1 MQEAPPGGELME
13 GEVSALARGLAVLR
27 FVGASEAPVTLKEIS
42 EGTGIPKPTALRLTG
57 TLLSAGLL
65 RRPPGAERYDL
76 GPGVMALSNA
86 YLSKLDLRAQARVH
100 MRTFAEEAGVTVH
113 LGTRDRLE
121 MVLLE
126 SVRPASAAIVMRIG
140 IGARLGLATSASGR
154 AYLAGLPQE
163 DRARLI
169 DSLRV
174 GMDDRWPVL
183 AAPLQQALAQYQETG
198 YVASFG
204 EWHPD
209 VNAIATPLLMP
220 DGEVYALN
228 CGGPA
233 FKLPPDTLSNDVAPR
248 LLACARAI
256 MADTGATLP
265 ASTGAA

>member
-1 MQEAPPGGELME
+1 MQEIPSGVEQAE

-27 FVGASEAPVTLKEIS
+27 FIGGQDAAATLKEIS
-42 EGTGIPKPTALRLTG
+42 EGTGIPKATALRLTG
-57 TLLSAGLL
+57 TLLAAGLL
-65 RRPPGAERYDL
+65 RRPPGSERYAL
-76 GPGVMALSNA
+76 GPGVMALSHA
-86 YLSKLDLRAQARVH
+86 YLSRIDLRAEARAP
-100 MRTFAEEAGVTVH
+100 MRAFAEEAGVTVH

-154 AYLAGLPQE
+154 AYLAGLPE
-163 DRARLI
+163 DERGRLI

-174 GMDDRWPVL
+174 GLDDRWPTL
-183 AAPLQQALAQYQETG
+183 ATPLQQALAQYQEAG

-209 VNAIATPLLMP
+209 VNAVATPLVMP
-220 DGEVYALN
+220 DGEIYALN

-233 FKLPPDTLSNDVAPR
+233 FKLPPEVLRKDVAPR

-256 MADTGATLP
+256 MDSVGATP
-265 ASTGAA
+265 PPVG

>member
-1 MQEAPPGGELME
+1 MQDTQFGAESAE

-27 FVGASEAPVTLKEIS
+27 FIGGQETAPTLKDIS
-42 EGTGIPKPTALRLTG
+42 EGTGIPKATTLRLVG
-57 TLLSAGLL
+57 TLTAAGLL
-65 RRPPGAERYDL
+65 RRPPGSERYAL
-76 GPGVMALSNA
+76 GPGVMALSHA
-86 YLSKLDLRAQARVH
+86 YLSRIDLRAEARGP
-100 MRTFAEEAGVTVH
+100 MRAFAEEAGVTVH

-154 AYLAGLPQE
+154 AYLAGLPEE
-163 DRARLI
+163 DRHRLI

-174 GMDDRWPVL
+174 GLDDRWPML
-183 AAPLQQALAQYQETG
+183 AEPLQQALAQYQEEG

-209 VNAIATPLLMP
+209 VNAVATPLVMP
-220 DGEVYALN
+220 DGEIYSLN

-233 FKLPPDTLSNDVAPR
+233 FKLPPEVLCHSVAPR
-248 LLACARAI
+248 LLECARSI
-256 MADTGATLP
+256 MDIVGGMP
-265 ASTGAA
+265 ASTA